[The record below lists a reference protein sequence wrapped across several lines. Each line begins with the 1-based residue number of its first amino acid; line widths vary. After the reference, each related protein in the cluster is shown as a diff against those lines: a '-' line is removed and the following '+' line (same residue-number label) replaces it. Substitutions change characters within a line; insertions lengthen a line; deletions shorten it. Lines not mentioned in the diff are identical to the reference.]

1 MNNRNRK
8 TLSFTITISF
18 VDSLSLQRYRKV
30 VLNNCTKGVKEMY
43 TARKQQCPNR
53 PPKGL
58 LLTTKDGKL
67 TANLGS
73 NVTFLVHLDE
83 VRSSEWT
90 CSLLS
95 HKDTSGQIVDVLSAP
110 PLQLLSDL
118 YAADNDF
125 KTNHQ
130 SAGYFFDTF
139 QTYFISVTLIEAD
152 ETRCL
157 MFFKWSSAAKS

>member
-1 MNNRNRK
+1 M
-8 TLSFTITISF
+8 
-18 VDSLSLQRYRKV
+18 

-83 VRSSEWT
+83 VNQHGSF
-90 CSLLS
+90 
-95 HKDTSGQIVDVLSAP
+95 SGLHVPTVDSCYHPPHIVMVYGLFFCA
-110 PLQLLSDL
+110 
-118 YAADNDF
+118 NWF
-125 KTNHQ
+125 F
-130 SAGYFFDTF
+130 GY
-139 QTYFISVTLIEAD
+139 QGEEEANVRPGLYFIWWY
-152 ETRCL
+152 
-157 MFFKWSSAAKS
+157 F

>member
-1 MNNRNRK
+1 MFDEYMHFKAPFWMFR
-8 TLSFTITISF
+8 F
-18 VDSLSLQRYRKV
+18 VCEDFYVFFVVVVVVVGSIPRYRKV

-83 VRSSEWT
+83 VRT
-90 CSLLS
+90 
-95 HKDTSGQIVDVLSAP
+95 
-110 PLQLLSDL
+110 
-118 YAADNDF
+118 
-125 KTNHQ
+125 
-130 SAGYFFDTF
+130 
-139 QTYFISVTLIEAD
+139 
-152 ETRCL
+152 
-157 MFFKWSSAAKS
+157 

>member
-1 MNNRNRK
+1 MRRLQQIKLGKEKNGTKLRK
-8 TLSFTITISF
+8 LSQCHFF
-18 VDSLSLQRYRKV
+18 GLSIRYRKV

-83 VRSSEWT
+83 VRARPTLST
-90 CSLLS
+90 TASL
-95 HKDTSGQIVDVLSAP
+95 I
-110 PLQLLSDL
+110 
-118 YAADNDF
+118 
-125 KTNHQ
+125 
-130 SAGYFFDTF
+130 
-139 QTYFISVTLIEAD
+139 
-152 ETRCL
+152 
-157 MFFKWSSAAKS
+157 